1 MKKNAEPLSP
11 NSFYHIYNRG
21 INSEDI
27 FKEYRNYRYFLE
39 KYAQYIE
46 PIAQTHAYC
55 LLKNHFHVA
64 IQTKTEEEIRNNL
77 EILETKEGFAQSEAF
92 LKKHANK
99 SISWI
104 ISNAFSSFF
113 KSYAQAIN
121 KANNRTGG
129 LFEEP
134 FLRIWI
140 ENDEYLKNLIVYI
153 HRNPQEH
160 GFVKDFRVYEH
171 SSYKSFLSNAQT
183 RLARTE
189 VIKLF
194 GDEEA
199 YKKSHESELDNIDWK
214 KIMLDF

>member
-64 IQTKTEEEIRNNL
+64 IQTKTEK
-77 EILETKEGFAQSEAF
+77 EILDFYA
-92 LKKHANK
+92 LKHPNKANTR
-99 SISWI
+99 SASDI
-104 ISNAFSSFF
+104 ISRQFSHLFNA
-113 KSYAQAIN
+113 YAQAVN
-121 KANNRTGG
+121 KASNRTGG